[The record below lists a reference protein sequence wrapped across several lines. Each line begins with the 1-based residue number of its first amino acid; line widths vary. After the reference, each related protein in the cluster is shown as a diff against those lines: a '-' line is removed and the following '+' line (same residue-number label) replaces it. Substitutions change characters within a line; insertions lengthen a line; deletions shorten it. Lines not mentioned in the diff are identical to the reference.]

1 LRLTLLAGSQTL
13 MAGVEHVSAKAIA
26 RDDECVAKLYY
37 RFGQMN
43 ASKSIQLL
51 TVAHNY
57 EEQGKKVMLFTPSID
72 RRFGNG
78 RIASRVGISKE
89 AIEVFGNTELFE
101 QVKEGLPDCVLVD
114 EVQFLHQHHVQQ
126 LARVVDELNIAVI
139 MYGLLKD
146 YRNEFFEGSKAA
158 VLWADQIEE
167 IKTICA
173 NPDCNRKATM
183 ILKMKDGKPV
193 YVGEQI
199 EVGGNDLYRSVCRS
213 NYFHPDFQGLLHK

>member
-1 LRLTLLAGSQTL
+1 
-13 MAGVEHVSAKAIA
+13 M
-26 RDDECVAKLYY
+26 AKLYY

-57 EEQGKKVMLFTPSID
+57 EEQGKTVMLFTPSID
-72 RRFGNG
+72 RRFGHG

-89 AIEVFGNTELFE
+89 AIEVQEETNLYE
-101 QVKEGLPDCVLVD
+101 QVKSRQPDCVLVD
-114 EVQFLHQHHVQQ
+114 EVQFLKTPHVRQ

-146 YRNEFFEGSKAA
+146 YRNEFFEGSQAA

-173 NPDCNRKATM
+173 DPDCNRKATM
-183 ILKMKDGKPV
+183 ILKMKDGHPV
-193 YVGEQI
+193 YTGEQI
-199 EVGGNDLYRSVCRS
+199 EVGGNDLYKSVCRRH
-213 NYFHPDFQGLLHK
+213 YFHPSIK

>member
-1 LRLTLLAGSQTL
+1 
-13 MAGVEHVSAKAIA
+13 M
-26 RDDECVAKLYY
+26 AKLYY

-57 EEQGKKVMLFTPSID
+57 EEQGKKVTLFTPAID
-72 RRFGNG
+72 ARFGHG

-89 AIEVFGNTELFE
+89 AIEVDEDTDLFE
-101 QVKEGLPDCVLVD
+101 LVKANPSDCVLVD
-114 EVQFLHQHHVQQ
+114 EVQFLRARHVEQ
-126 LARVVDELNIAVI
+126 LARIVDELNIAVI

-146 YRNEFFEGSKAA
+146 YRNQFFEGSQAA

-173 NPDCNRKATM
+173 EADCNRKATM
-183 ILKMKDGKPV
+183 ILKIKDGRPV
-193 YVGEQI
+193 YTGEQI
-199 EVGGNDLYRSVCRS
+199 EVGGNDLYKSVCRRH
-213 NYFHPDFQGLLHK
+213 YFHPSLDEFR